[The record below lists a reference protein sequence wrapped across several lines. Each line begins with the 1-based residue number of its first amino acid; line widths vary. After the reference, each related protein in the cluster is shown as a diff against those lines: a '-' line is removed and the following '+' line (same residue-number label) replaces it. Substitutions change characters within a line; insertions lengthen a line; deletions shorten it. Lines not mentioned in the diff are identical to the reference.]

1 MMKTKLLI
9 LLFIILLITPLI
21 AYAEDSG
28 VTQAV
33 PVNIK
38 VKCAAGFI
46 GEQFCKDD
54 NVYQTYQTNVCVKYS
69 KLIKECSSGEMCI
82 NGICTKGN
90 PENAIT
96 GAAVTDI
103 SQENKGFF
111 SRIWD
116 WFKNLF

>member
-1 MMKTKLLI
+1 MVKNKLI
-9 LLFIILLITPLI
+9 FGLFIILLITPLI
-21 AYAEDSG
+21 VYAEDSG
-28 VTQAV
+28 ITRAV

-46 GEQFCKDD
+46 GEQFCKQN

-69 KLIKECSSGEMCI
+69 KLVKECSSGEMCV
-82 NGICTKGN
+82 NGVCTKGSS
-90 PENAIT
+90 EQTAIT
-96 GAAVTDI
+96 GAAVTDV
-103 SQENKGFF
+103 SQNKGFF